1 VILDTNGLSGVA
13 EGAPSLEPV
22 LRQAAEVAVPV
33 IVLGEYRY
41 GIRQSRHRRRY
52 EEWLMDSLRYF
63 RVLPVDEETAVRY
76 AAIRSEL
83 KNAGTPIP
91 ANDAWIAA
99 LCRQHSLPLVSRDRH
114 FDHVR
119 GLRRIEW

>member
-13 EGAPSLEPV
+13 EGAAALDPV
-22 LRQAAEVAVPV
+22 LRRAAEVAVPV

-41 GIRQSRHRRRY
+41 GIRRSRHRQRY
-52 EEWLMDSLRYF
+52 EQWLTDSLRYF
-63 RVLPVDEETAVRY
+63 RVLPVDEETAIRY

-83 KNAGTPIP
+83 KNASTPIP

-114 FDHVR
+114 FDNVR
-119 GLRRIEW
+119 GLQRIEW